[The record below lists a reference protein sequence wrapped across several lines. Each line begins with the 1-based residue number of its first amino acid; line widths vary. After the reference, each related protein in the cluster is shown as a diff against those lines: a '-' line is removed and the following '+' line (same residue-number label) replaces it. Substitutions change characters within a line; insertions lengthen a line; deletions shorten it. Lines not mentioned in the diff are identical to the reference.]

1 MPAAGGRS
9 GVTLPY
15 GSAAALA
22 LVRHS
27 SEDRAGAAQGSV
39 RIAGSGRRPVPR
51 SRPRTRSS
59 APAGLCPGLPAHPAL
74 KDVTARRAGRVDGG
88 VLRVGCFKIKA
99 GKFC

>member
-1 MPAAGGRS
+1 MPAAGERS

-15 GSAAALA
+15 GSVAALA

-59 APAGLCPGLPAHPAL
+59 APAGLPAHPAL
-74 KDVTARRAGRVDGG
+74 KDVAARRAGRVDGS